1 MENGKHYRVIVIG
14 GGPAGVTAALRVSE
28 LGGQVALVERGTLG
42 GTCTNDGCAP
52 TRVLAK
58 AARLVRDVD
67 QFDSYGIQAIERP
80 TVDFGQL
87 IARAQSMVYRLH
99 EKKQLRSHLEAAGV
113 SVFLNAGSAHFVDE
127 HTLKLGD
134 GTQLTADR
142 FIIAAGGHGRRI
154 PFPGSELALTHE
166 DVWRLKKIPRSL
178 AIVGGAATGSQLASI
193 FSAFGVEVSL
203 FEVSPRILAREDHQ
217 VGEVMQK
224 AFVASGI
231 HVVTGISGIDS
242 IEQTPLG
249 MVFRYTK
256 DGQTYEH
263 PAEAVF
269 LAVGWVGNLEAL
281 NLDAA
286 GVKTERG
293 YIVVDDYLRS
303 SNPHIYAAGDI
314 TGRMMLVQSGSHEGR
329 VAAENAMLGD
339 GMPYKHLTVP
349 HGGFTDPEYACVG
362 LTEEQA
368 RKQEPDCV
376 VTVVNYDEM
385 DRALIDDLT
394 TGFCKLIVSQE
405 THRILGAA
413 VVGEQAVEIAQMIA
427 TGMAADM
434 WVEQLSELEL
444 AYPTYTAI
452 VGLAARRIIRQLGV
466 MPLSEQWRTL
476 GLEHTAEW
484 ERNDGD

>member
-1 MENGKHYRVIVIG
+1 MVEATHFGVIVIG
-14 GGPAGVTAALRVSE
+14 GGPAGVTAALRASE
-28 LGGQVALVERGTLG
+28 LGAKVALVERGTLG

-58 AARLVRDVD
+58 AARLVRDAD
-67 QFDSYGIQAIERP
+67 QYELYGIHAPERP
-80 TVDFGQL
+80 QVDFGEL
-87 IARAQSMVYRLH
+87 IARTQRVIYTLH

-113 SVFLNAGSAHFVDE
+113 TVFLNAGTARFVDD
-127 HTLKLGD
+127 HTIELGD
-134 GTQLTADR
+134 GSHLTADR

-154 PFPGSELALTHE
+154 PFQGSELALTHE
-166 DVWRLKKIPRSL
+166 DVWRLKKLPKSL
-178 AIVGGAATGSQLASI
+178 AIVGGAATGCQLASI
-193 FSAFGVEVSL
+193 FSAFGTQVTL
-203 FEVSPRILAREDHQ
+203 FEVSPTILSREDRS
-217 VGEVMQK
+217 VSK
-224 AFVASGI
+224 AVQDAFIAGGI
-231 HVVTGISGIDS
+231 NVITGIGGIEA
-242 IEQTPLG
+242 IEQDDRG
-249 MVFRYTK
+249 MIFRYTK
-256 DGQTYEH
+256 DGESH
-263 PAEAVF
+263 AHAAEAVF
-269 LAVGWVGNLEAL
+269 LAVGWIGNLELL

-286 GVKTERG
+286 GVKSERG

-329 VAAENAMLGD
+329 VAAENAVLGD
-339 GMPYKHLTVP
+339 GLPYQHLIVP

-368 RKQEPDCV
+368 RKQEPECV
-376 VTVVNYDEM
+376 VASVPYADM
-385 DRALIDDLT
+385 DRAVIDNLT

-413 VVGEQAVEIAQMIA
+413 VVGEQAVEVAQMIA
-427 TGMAADM
+427 AGMAADM
-434 WVEQLSELEL
+434 WVEQLAELEL

-452 VGLAARRIIRQLGV
+452 VGLVARRIVRQLGV

-484 ERNDGD
+484 ERSDGG